1 MITPTNLIER
11 VLDCVDGVEVEGDLD
26 VTVSAMLG
34 AATVLAG
41 IALRRL
47 DPFSRER
54 LLREIEPNVR
64 DYIDAVSAAEARRR
78 LTPDNAHE
86 RLN

>member
-1 MITPTNLIER
+1 MITPVELIER

>member
-1 MITPTNLIER
+1 MITPTSLIER

-47 DPFSRER
+47 DGFSRER

>member
-1 MITPTNLIER
+1 MITPVELIER

-47 DPFSRER
+47 DGFSRER